1 MSLASIDLPAPDPA
15 PEARSLV
22 QALPACMSSVWKG
35 LHWENSWKEVWWRF
49 LQHGVVC
56 AGGHGWAPARG
67 WKCKCGWEQGAPSTL
82 RAVQLWEHIF
92 WGCVGAQEVRGVLQG
107 VALLPKHVWLLEP
120 PAPTI
125 DPIICAA
132 VGIAALTV
140 MLTVS
145 KQLRSGVG
153 ESQARGLEALAHTR
167 AFVTGSVLCRAV
179 REQ

>member
-1 MSLASIDLPAPDPA
+1 M
-15 PEARSLV
+15 
-22 QALPACMSSVWKG
+22 
-35 LHWENSWKEVWWRF
+35 
-49 LQHGVVC
+49 QHGVVG

-67 WKCKCGWEQGAPSTL
+67 WKCKCGWAPAQGAPSTL
-82 RAVQLWEHIF
+82 RAVQLREHVF
-92 WGCVGAQEVRGVLQG
+92 WGCVGAQEVRRVLQRQLPQG

-125 DPIICAA
+125 NPIIWAA

-153 ESQARGLEALAHTR
+153 ESQARGPEALAHTR
-167 AFVTGSVLCRAV
+167 ALLRAALEDFAACQGPSHAFYVGPDHPFLSCRNSGRLESVLV
-179 REQ
+179 